1 MIMAMK
7 RPLDSAASLSVSR
20 MNIVSV
26 PVPVSKEVMVEIL
39 SPPLLPQISQK
50 LNKTLY
56 LQFSNSISWLG

>member
-39 SPPLLPQISQK
+39 SPPFCHR
-50 LNKTLY
+50 Y
-56 LQFSNSISWLG
+56 LRN